1 MIASKKLYHGSGRGG
16 RAQIIGPAFPPA
28 VALEARLLVI
38 VGTEFV
44 TEE

>member
-1 MIASKKLYHGSGRGG
+1 MDQVEAGVRKSL
-16 RAQIIGPAFPPA
+16 AAFPPA